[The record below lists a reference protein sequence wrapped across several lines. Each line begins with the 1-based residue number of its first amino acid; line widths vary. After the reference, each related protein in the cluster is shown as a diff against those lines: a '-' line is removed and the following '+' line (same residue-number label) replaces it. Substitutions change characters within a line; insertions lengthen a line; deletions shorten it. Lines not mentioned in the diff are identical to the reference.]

1 MLKRKAKTAA
11 GKRAMQKR
19 EPIAEEG
26 AKTAI
31 FMKGTNTSQVITDA
45 LKDLYSIKKPDAV
58 LFSKRNEVRP
68 FEDSKPLE
76 FFSQKNDAALIVHA
90 SHSKKRPNNLV
101 FARMFEHELLD
112 MFEVGV
118 ENHVPV
124 SSKANIMLG
133 HRPLIIFNGN
143 SWEDSPD
150 LLTMRSILLDMFTGD
165 PSADKL
171 DLKGL
176 SYLIC
181 FTLQEQDGKTKVLMR
196 VYNILLKKSGGR
208 KPRVELEEVG
218 PSMDFIKGRCTNAN
232 MDMLKLALKEPMVNR
247 VIILIRKERRRM
259 LLGMN

>member
-1 MLKRKAKTAA
+1 M
-11 GKRAMQKR
+11 
-19 EPIAEEG
+19 
-26 AKTAI
+26 
-31 FMKGTNTSQVITDA
+31 
-45 LKDLYSIKKPDAV
+45 KKPDAV

-68 FEDSKPLE
+68 FEDVKPLE
-76 FFSQKNDAALIVHA
+76 FFSQKNDAGLVILA

-101 FARMFEHELLD
+101 FARMFEYELLD

-133 HRPLIIFNGN
+133 HRPLIIFNGAP
-143 SWEDSPD
+143 WDESPD
-150 LLTMRSILLDMFTGD
+150 LLTMRSILLDTFTGD

-176 SYLIC
+176 SYCMC
-181 FTLQEQDGKTKVLMR
+181 FTLVETGDQKHKILMR
-196 VYNILLKKSGGR
+196 VYNIILKKSGGR

-259 LLGMN
+259 FSCVISQVFL